1 MDVARQISLL
11 TDRNLEAGRGD
22 KVAVITDDGTPVTFA
37 EVHRLACRFAARLRD
52 HGVRREERVLLVLDD
67 SPRFHAA
74 FLGCLRAGAVPVP
87 VNFLMRPEDFGY
99 FLEDSYAVL
108 AVVDAPFVPA
118 VAPHAARLGVPLLV
132 GGGEDGSLTVE
143 AWLAEG
149 PEHVDAV
156 VTHPDDPAFWLY
168 SSGSTGRPKG
178 VVHLQHDV
186 AVTCEQY
193 AVQTL
198 GLREDDVTLS
208 TTKLFHA
215 YGLGNNL
222 TFPLYVGATAVQMA
236 GRPAPDKALAT
247 VERHRPTVL
256 FSVPALYAAMLAH
269 PDLAMRDLSSVR
281 LAVSAAEALPAAT
294 WQRWL
299 AATGQEILDGVGST
313 EMLHIYCSNR
323 AGSCRPGTS
332 GFPVPGYDLQLRD
345 FDDSVIEGEGTG
357 DLLVKGDSVLALYWH
372 QHEKSRATIRGA
384 WFFSGDRYRRD
395 AEGAYTYEGRADD
408 MMKVKGLWV
417 SPIDIENRL
426 VEHDAVR
433 EAAVVGIDRD
443 GHTTIKAYVILRE
456 GHGGDDALTATL
468 QTWCKEAL
476 LRYQFPGEIDYV
488 DDFPRTTTGKVQR
501 FMLRARS

>member
-52 HGVRREERVLLVLDD
+52 RGVRREERVLLVLDD

-87 VNFLMRPEDFGY
+87 VNFLMRSEDFGY

-118 VAPHAARLGVPLLV
+118 VAPHAARLEVPMLV
-132 GGGEDGSLTVE
+132 GAGDGTADTVE
-143 AWLAEG
+143 AWLADG
-149 PEHVDAV
+149 PDHVDAV
-156 VTHPDDPAFWLY
+156 ATHPDDPAFWLY

-269 PDLAMRDLSSVR
+269 PDLATRDLSSVR
-281 LAVSAAEALPAAT
+281 VGGLRGRAAARRDLAPLGRGHRRGDP
-294 WQRWL
+294 RRRR
-299 AATGQEILDGVGST
+299 LDGDAAHLLLQPRGQ
-313 EMLHIYCSNR
+313 LPPR
-323 AGSCRPGTS
+323 QQRLPRP
-332 GFPVPGYDLQLRD
+332 R
-345 FDDSVIEGEGTG
+345 
-357 DLLVKGDSVLALYWH
+357 
-372 QHEKSRATIRGA
+372 
-384 WFFSGDRYRRD
+384 
-395 AEGAYTYEGRADD
+395 
-408 MMKVKGLWV
+408 
-417 SPIDIENRL
+417 
-426 VEHDAVR
+426 
-433 EAAVVGIDRD
+433 
-443 GHTTIKAYVILRE
+443 
-456 GHGGDDALTATL
+456 
-468 QTWCKEAL
+468 
-476 LRYQFPGEIDYV
+476 
-488 DDFPRTTTGKVQR
+488 
-501 FMLRARS
+501 LRAAAP